1 MDLKS
6 PLVDWVLLALFLVA
20 SVSTMAAQNRS
31 LVRAVRAEAL
41 ELTAQVESGFAWMG
55 RYVRVLEENDE
66 LRREN
71 IALSSQVARTRSIR
85 QQNRELERLL
95 NLRDS
100 SASSLRAARIVTK
113 DIFRRENSLTL
124 DVGRRDSV
132 AEGMPVIHESGIVGT
147 VMLVSEEY
155 ARVMPYLNTEFR
167 VSATILPLQAEGIVR
182 WDGERMDR
190 LILDHVVKTEPVKKG
205 QEVVTSGHSDAFPP
219 GRTIGTIDSVRTPP
233 GRSELQIFIRPAVP
247 LHEIRHAFVVLSTP
261 NPRRQALEQQPVGS

>member
-6 PLVDWVLLALFLVA
+6 PFVDWVLLLTLLVA
-20 SVSTMAAQNRS
+20 SVSTMATQNRAV
-31 LVRAVRAEAL
+31 VRSVQAHTL

-55 RYVRVLEENDE
+55 RYIRVLEENDE

-85 QQNRELERLL
+85 QRNEELEQLL
-95 NLRDS
+95 SLRDS
-100 SASSLRAARIVTK
+100 SAATLRAARIVTK

-147 VMLVSEEY
+147 VMLVSEDY
-155 ARVMPYLNTEFR
+155 ARVMPYLNTDFR
-167 VSATILPLQAEGIVR
+167 VSATILPLGAEGIVR

-190 LILDHVVKTEPVKKG
+190 LILDHVVKTEPVEKG
-205 QEVVTSGHSDAFPP
+205 QRVVTSGHSDAFPS
-219 GRTIGTIDSVRTPP
+219 GRTIGTIDSVRTRP
-233 GRSELQIFIRPAVP
+233 GRSELQISLRPAVP
-247 LHEIRHAFVVLSTP
+247 LHEIRHAFVVLTTS
-261 NPRRQALEQQPVGS
+261 NPQRQALEDQSVGS

>member
-6 PLVDWVLLALFLVA
+6 PIVDWVLLAVLLVA
-20 SVSTMAAQNRS
+20 SISTMAAQNRS
-31 LVRAVRAEAL
+31 LVRSVRAEAL
-41 ELTAQVESGFAWMG
+41 EITAQVESGFAWMG
-55 RYVRVLEENDE
+55 RYVRVLAENDE

-85 QQNRELERLL
+85 QQNRELKRLL

-100 SASSLRAARIVTK
+100 SSSALRAARIVTK

-124 DVGRRDSV
+124 DVGHRDSV

-147 VMLVSEEY
+147 VMLVSERY

-167 VSATILPLQAEGIVR
+167 VSATILPVQAEGIVR

-190 LILDHVVKTEPVKKG
+190 LILDHVVKTEPVEKG
-205 QEVVTSGHSDAFPP
+205 QQVVTSGHSDAFPP
-219 GRTIGTIDSVRTPP
+219 GRTIGTIDSVHTQA
-233 GRSELQIFIRPAVP
+233 GRSELQIFVRPAVP
-247 LHEIRHAFVVLSTP
+247 LHEIRHAFVVLSPP
-261 NPRRQALEQQPVGS
+261 NPQRQALEQQSVGS